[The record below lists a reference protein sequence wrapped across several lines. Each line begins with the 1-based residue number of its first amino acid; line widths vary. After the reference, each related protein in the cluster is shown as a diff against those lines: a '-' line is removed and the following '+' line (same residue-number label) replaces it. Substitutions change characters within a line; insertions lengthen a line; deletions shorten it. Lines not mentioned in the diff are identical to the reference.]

1 MAGMDDTR
9 SEIAGAMYE
18 AEVLSAT
25 IVVAVEALKNLPE
38 GGAIT
43 PQLDVVLKLAR
54 QLDDMVDRLAGLL
67 REHFAPATQ

>member
-1 MAGMDDTR
+1 MAGTDDTR

-38 GGAIT
+38 GGVIT

-67 REHFAPATQ
+67 GQHFAPATQ